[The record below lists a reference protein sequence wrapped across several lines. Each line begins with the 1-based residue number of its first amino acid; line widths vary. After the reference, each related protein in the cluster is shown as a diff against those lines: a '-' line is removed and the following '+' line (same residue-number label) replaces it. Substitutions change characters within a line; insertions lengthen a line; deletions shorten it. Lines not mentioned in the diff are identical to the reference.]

1 MKKRS
6 GFTLVELSIV
16 LVIIGLLIGGI
27 LKGKAMIENA
37 RIKRLNNDITTITA
51 AMYTYQDKYG
61 ELPGDDPQGAS
72 FQGNGNG
79 YIEAGEQAGVWRN
92 LIDDGLV
99 SGDATQTTESLVAKK
114 TPFGGYY
121 SIRGSTSLPFYINT
135 NGNNIAN
142 KIIKGIDIKEDDG
155 VYNTG
160 DVRSNR
166 AYSTANNDIKSSLTW
181 YVY

>member
-1 MKKRS
+1 MRK

-16 LVIIGLLIGGI
+16 LVIIGLLIGGV

-37 RIKRLNNDITTITA
+37 KIKRVQNDIKNLTA

-61 ELPGDDPQGAS
+61 YFPGDDPQGTS
-72 FQGNGNG
+72 CQGDGNG
-79 YIEAGEQAGVWRN
+79 YISSADERTCAWRN

-99 SGDATQTTESLVAKK
+99 TGDATKTEEAEVAKT
-114 TPFGGYY
+114 TPLGGYY
-121 SIRGSTSLPFYINT
+121 RLNGQATNPFYIQSS
-135 NGNNIAN
+135 GNYIPN
-142 KIIKGIDIKEDDG
+142 KIIKGFDMKEDDG

-160 DVRSNR
+160 DVRSNHD
-166 AYSTANNDIKSSLTW
+166 YSDTSDSQLTW